1 MHLLGLKVGIRA
13 RQEIFSYLNGELG
26 SFFALSPSVIGR
38 SVMSSDAE
46 TRDAHVLPKI
56 CGAENISIVNLMS

>member
-1 MHLLGLKVGIRA
+1 M
-13 RQEIFSYLNGELG
+13 ENGELG